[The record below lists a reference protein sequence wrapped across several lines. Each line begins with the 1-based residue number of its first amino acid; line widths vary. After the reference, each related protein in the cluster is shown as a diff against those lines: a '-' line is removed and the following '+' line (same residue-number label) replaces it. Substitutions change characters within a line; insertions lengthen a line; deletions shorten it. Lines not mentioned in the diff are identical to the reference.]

1 MRTYLDN
8 FFYSVLSSLF
18 GCLSILINSATA
30 LSVVIMVSLFG
41 WLNLVSFDIVVID
54 YVVFS
59 VQSMLSLLY
68 ISAIYFFVLGL
79 FNQAKINMSI
89 SDEYKALLFGFNIL
103 SIDFCYIYKLNLTLY
118 TAIISSVL
126 FFVFLMACWMSEAK
140 AKRKAKA
147 KTKS

>member
-1 MRTYLDN
+1 MKIYLDN
-8 FFYSVLSSLF
+8 FFYSILSSLF
-18 GCLSILINSATA
+18 GYLSILINSATV
-30 LSVVIMVSLFG
+30 LSVVIMISLFG

-59 VQSMLSLLY
+59 IQVMLSLLY

-89 SDEYKALLFGFNIL
+89 SDEYKALLFGFNVL

-118 TAIISSVL
+118 MAIISSVL
-126 FFVFLMACWMSEAK
+126 FLVVLMACWMSEAK
-140 AKRKAKA
+140 AKA